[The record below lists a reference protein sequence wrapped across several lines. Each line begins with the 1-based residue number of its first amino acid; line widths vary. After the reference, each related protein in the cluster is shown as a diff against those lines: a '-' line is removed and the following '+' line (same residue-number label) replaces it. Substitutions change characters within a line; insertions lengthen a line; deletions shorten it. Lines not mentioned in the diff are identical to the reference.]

1 MGRVSTP
8 APPVQGGPPAGGRD
22 EPAFGVDPPSARVPA
37 HGQSVGENLPGIPDG
52 PSWHDPTVARASE
65 IVGGPIGRYAASSR
79 TFSVLAILLLL
90 GSFTLLCAFAEK
102 SPCASGDWTNY
113 TQYSHACYSD
123 ILPMWDA
130 EGLSQHQVPYRD
142 HAVEYPVL
150 TGAAMWVAA
159 EVTYHVSSWRHVSSG
174 HQGELFNFVTDLG
187 LCLCALM
194 IVYFAMGTNR
204 GRPWDAALFAVSP
217 LLVFHAF
224 SNWDL
229 LAMMFAAW
237 AMWAWSR
244 ERPALAGVMI
254 GLGTAAKLY
263 PALLLVALIPLAI
276 RTGQRQP
283 VLRTI
288 GSAALAWAVVNVPIA
303 MLWPHGWW
311 EFFHFNQTRGTEW
324 DTFWGMGYA
333 LFHHGN
339 FASWVPPGVLV
350 GVVVLL
356 AESGVAW
363 LALAAPTRPRVA
375 QVVLLAVAVFLLT
388 SKIWSRQYSL
398 WLVPLVALARPRWRM
413 SLLWQSSEILVWV
426 VFLLFLEGMARPN
439 HAIYYGWFAFIVIVR
454 DAFLIAILALVGW
467 EMWHPEAD
475 VVRADGADDP
485 SGGVFDRAADVFSL
499 SGEARADR
507 RRRTAAALAD
517 PVDVVEV
524 GSG

>member
-8 APPVQGGPPAGGRD
+8 AAPVQSGTPAHGRD
-22 EPAFGVDPPSARVPA
+22 AAFGVDPM
-37 HGQSVGENLPGIPDG
+37 GVGLPGVGSRGDEPSVAESLPGVPDG

-79 TFSVLAILLLL
+79 AFSVLAILLMLC
-90 GSFTLLCAFAEK
+90 SFTLLCAFAEK

-130 EGLSQHQVPYRD
+130 EGLSQRQVPYKD

-159 EVTYHVSSWRHVSSG
+159 QVTYHVSSWRHVAAG

-244 ERPALAGVMI
+244 ERVVLTGVMI

-263 PALLLVALIPLAI
+263 PALLLVALVPLAI

-283 VLRTI
+283 VVRTV
-288 GSAALAWAVVNVPIA
+288 SAAVLTWAVVNVPVA
-303 MLWPHGWW
+303 LVWRHGWW
-311 EFFHFNQTRGTEW
+311 EFFHFNQARGTEW

-333 LFHHGN
+333 VAHHGQ
-339 FASWVPPGVLV
+339 FASWVPSGVLAALA
-350 GVVVLL
+350 VLL

-363 LALAAPTRPRVA
+363 LA
-375 QVVLLAVAVFLLT
+375 LAVAVFLLT

-439 HAIYYGWFAFIVIVR
+439 HAIYYGWFAFIVIIR
-454 DAFLIAILALVGW
+454 DAFLLAILGLVGW

-475 VVRADGADDP
+475 VVRAGGADDP
-485 SGGVFDRAADVFSL
+485 SGGVFDRTVDAFSL
-499 SGEARADR
+499 SAAARAER
-507 RRRTAAALAD
+507 RRRAAAALAE